1 MSDDRMEA
9 KKEII
14 KDTLKKL
21 INPLVD
27 LTVELYMGDG
37 EETNDKSNKSNRKIT
52 EKKDNRK

>member
-1 MSDDRMEA
+1 MSNDRMEA

-37 EETNDKSNKSNRKIT
+37 EDKNDKSNISNREIT

>member
-1 MSDDRMEA
+1 MTDERMEA
-9 KKEII
+9 RKEII

-37 EETNDKSNKSNRKIT
+37 EDTNDKFNKSNRKIA
-52 EKKDNRK
+52 EKKNTRK

>member
-1 MSDDRMEA
+1 MSNDRMEA

-37 EETNDKSNKSNRKIT
+37 EDKNDKSNKSNREIT